1 MYYSSMLVIT
11 KVYREYKPSGYDH
24 QETTEIKNL
33 ETDNKDLQI
42 LR

>member
-1 MYYSSMLVIT
+1 MYYSSLFVIT
-11 KVYREYKPSGYDH
+11 KIDGEYKSSGHGH

-33 ETDNKDLQI
+33 ETDNRDLQI